1 MANEFKVGDI
11 VRRGGGT
18 KPAKVT
24 SVSYNYICCK
34 YIDSGNSFESYAS
47 NLVLLDES
55 EVNLPNTMNSTLYTF
70 NENGT
75 DFYASVIGKTEAGL
89 LVLEAR
95 GGGGIFT
102 KSPADVTEV
111 VPHTVSIEFN
121 GATVHYEVPKG
132 LLNKGDVL
140 LRDDGKLG
148 VVSELDTKKRN
159 ASSKLVARRVV
170 TEELTL
176 TA

>member
-1 MANEFKVGDI
+1 MANFKVGDI
-11 VRRGGGT
+11 VRRAGGT
-18 KPAKVT
+18 KLAKVT
-24 SVSYNYICCK
+24 SIGYGNCVYCRYINSGSTFSSYGQ
-34 YIDSGNSFESYAS
+34 D
-47 NLVLLDES
+47 LVPLDES
-55 EVNLPNTMNSTLYTF
+55 EVNFPNTMNSTLYTF
-70 NENGT
+70 KES
-75 DFYASVIGKTEAGL
+75 DVDVYASVIGKTEAGL

-121 GATVHYEVPKG
+121 GAIFHYEVPKG

-148 VVSELDTKKRN
+148 VVSELDTKKKN
-159 ASSKLVARRVV
+159 ANPRLVVRRVV
-170 TEELTL
+170 TEELNL